1 MDAVGPSGRG
11 DSVSDD
17 RPANRDSRF
26 PLDAPIVVD
35 VTAVSTQ
42 SFYTG
47 VQRVVREFVEAN
59 IDDLLLVRYDPKTDV
74 FRAANRITALRYRPT
89 KGFWGS
95 IRVRLK
101 NAYWSLSRGYR
112 EQGAR
117 RSWIPVP
124 VRTAARWLYDTFL
137 ADAYLE
143 RERRRGRRPVWEP
156 LEHQRFVLL
165 DIPVGPRHVEA
176 LDRLLSSVDIAS
188 TVYLHD
194 LFPLSHKHLFDRR
207 YHPGVRARHLRYL
220 DVVGSASH
228 LVTNSYFTRS
238 QYERFV
244 DVLEESPDQ
253 RIETL
258 YLPWPRFG
266 DPSEEDRVAVQSLFG
281 GANVRVLTVGALD
294 ARKNLLVVVR
304 AVRGMLAAGIPVS
317 LVIVSSSTDRH
328 DPLLAA
334 ELLDLSP
341 SERESIHI
349 VTALPNAQLVALY
362 DRATVVAVPSVAEG
376 FGLPVVEA
384 LSRGTRVVASPA
396 TALVELAAVLPVT
409 LADPADP
416 AEWTRALMAVHEA
429 GRVHDLRVP
438 DAFPADWVDF
448 RRRLLS

>member
-1 MDAVGPSGRG
+1 MGSRG
-11 DSVSDD
+11 GGGTVTDHPRAD
-17 RPANRDSRF
+17 REPRF

-35 VTAVSTQ
+35 VTAVSGQT
-42 SFYTG
+42 FYTG

-59 IDDLLLVRYDPKTDV
+59 FDDLLLVRYDPKSDV
-74 FRAANRITALRYRPT
+74 FRAVNRITALRYRPT
-89 KGFWGS
+89 KGVWGRL
-95 IRVRLK
+95 RVRVK

-112 EQGAR
+112 EQGSR
-117 RSWIPVP
+117 RSWIPSP
-124 VRTAARWLYDTFL
+124 VRTAARWFYDTFL

-143 RERRRGRRPVWEP
+143 REPRRARRPVWQP
-156 LEHQRFVLL
+156 LDHQRFVLL

-176 LDRLLSSVDIAS
+176 LDRLLTSADIAS

-207 YHPGVRARHLRYL
+207 FHPGVRARHLRYL
-220 DVVGSASH
+220 DVVGSAAH
-228 LVTNSYFTRS
+228 LVTNSRFTRS

-258 YLPWPRFG
+258 YLPWPRFD
-266 DPSEEDRVAVQSLFG
+266 DPSDDDRAAVLPHAG
-281 GANVRVLTVGALD
+281 DATMRVLAVGALD

-304 AVRGMLAAGIPVS
+304 AVRRLLADGVSVS
-317 LVIVSSSTDRH
+317 LVIVSTSTDRN

-341 SERESIHI
+341 SERESIRI

-362 DRATVVAVPSVAEG
+362 DLATVVAVPSVAEG

-384 LSRGTRVVASPA
+384 LSRGTRVVASRA
-396 TALVELAAVLPVT
+396 TALVELAAVLPVV
-409 LADPADP
+409 LADPTDA
-416 AEWTRALMAVHEA
+416 AEWSAALMAAHEA
-429 GRVHDLRVP
+429 GRLHDLPVP
-438 DAFPADWVDF
+438 DEFPADWVDF